1 MNKVMTIF
9 MALGAVLVWVGVAFG
24 SDMADPCSAVTLASL
39 RHQVPIPPATILSKR
54 AVAGMCEVILDIR
67 GQYVPVY
74 AGPDYV
80 IAGEM
85 FKDRRQVT
93 QETITGLRAK
103 RFRAL
108 KGEVDKCV
116 AMTLEPSRGKAD
128 KTVYMITD
136 PVCPFCHRAESRLR
150 EFADKYRAEF
160 KLILYSV
167 HPPVGRRKAV
177 EAVCRGLSAEEYLD
191 GKWKQ
196 ENLTDKYQCR
206 AGAELIK
213 RSEQL
218 VRKLAIRGVPMFYL
232 SDGTLVQGANMP
244 ALARALGSGKLRVS
258 SAK

>member
-9 MALGAVLVWVGVAFG
+9 VALGALLVWVGVAFA
-24 SDMADPCSAVTLASL
+24 SDMADPCSAITLASL
-39 RHQVPIPPATILSKR
+39 RQQVPIPPATILSKK

-93 QETITGLRAK
+93 QKTITGLRAK

-108 KGEVDKCV
+108 KREVDKCV
-116 AMTLEPSRGKAD
+116 AMTLKPSSGKVD

-150 EFADKYRAEF
+150 EFADKYGAEF

-177 EAVCRGLSAEEYLD
+177 EAVCRGLSAEAYLD

-196 ENLTDKYQCR
+196 ENLTDKYQCK
-206 AGAELIK
+206 AGADLIK
-213 RSEQL
+213 RTEQL
-218 VRKLAIRGVPMFYL
+218 VRKLGVRGVPMFYL

-244 ALARALGSGKLRVS
+244 ALVRALSSGKLRVS

>member
-1 MNKVMTIF
+1 MKKSIVLAFVSI
-9 MALGAVLVWVGVAFG
+9 ALMLSGVAFA
-24 SDMADPCSAVTLASL
+24 SDMANPCNAVTLGSL
-39 RHQVPIPPATILSKR
+39 RQQVPIPPATILSKK

-85 FKDRRQVT
+85 FKDRKQVT

-108 KGEVDKCV
+108 KNEVDKCV
-116 AMTLEPSRGKAD
+116 AMTLKSSSGKVD

-136 PVCPFCHRAESRLR
+136 PVCPYCHRAETRLR
-150 EFADKYRAEF
+150 EFADRYGAEF
-160 KLILYSV
+160 KLVLYSV

-177 EAVCRGLSAEEYLD
+177 EAVCRGLSAEAYLD

-196 ENLTDKYQCR
+196 ENLTDKYQCK
-206 AGAELIK
+206 AGAGLIK
-213 RSEQL
+213 RTEEL
-218 VRKLAIRGVPMFYL
+218 VRKMGVRGVPMFYL

-244 ALARALGSGKLRVS
+244 ALARALSSEKLRVS